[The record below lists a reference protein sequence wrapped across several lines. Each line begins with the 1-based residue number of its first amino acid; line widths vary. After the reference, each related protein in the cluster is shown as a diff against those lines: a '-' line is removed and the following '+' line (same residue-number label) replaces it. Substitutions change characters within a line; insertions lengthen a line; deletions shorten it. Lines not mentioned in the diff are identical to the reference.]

1 MNSIRLPWSLVPL
14 ALAAIVACAVP
25 ASAQQVP
32 SHGSMPEMARQG
44 GSDAPEAK
52 ALRKAN
58 ARMHAA
64 MGGVRLSGDA
74 DRDFAAS
81 MIPHHQGAIEMA
93 KITLQYG
100 KDEEIRKLASAVI
113 EAQEQEIAT
122 MKAWLAKHPAR

>member
-1 MNSIRLPWSLVPL
+1 MNSVRLAQTFIIL
-14 ALAAIVACAVP
+14 AIVACGLPAGAQEVP
-25 ASAQQVP
+25 A
-32 SHGSMPEMARQG
+32 HGAMPGMAPQA
-44 GSDAPEAK
+44 GSVTPEAK

-93 KITLQYG
+93 KIVLQYG
-100 KDEEIRKLASAVI
+100 KDEEMRKLASAII